1 MVTNKTWVGVRVYRR
16 QLGCRTADG
25 LVMSRVGKDA
35 EHLNNTVSY
44 LDLVGICRTPHPKK

>member
-25 LVMSRVGKDA
+25 LDGYVTSR
-35 EHLNNTVSY
+35 
-44 LDLVGICRTPHPKK
+44 